1 VTPTESR
8 LRVPEQPA
16 DATGDWTS
24 VAILQASIER
34 LIAQN
39 AVLASERAALAAQS
53 DTMRHEN
60 AALVARVVELERRLG
75 LNSSNSSKPPSSDGL
90 SKKPPRTRS
99 LRERSKK
106 PAGGQKGHP
115 GKTLCAVDNP
125 DHTVDHLPA
134 NCTNCAESLPQTPG
148 SDYDA
153 RQVFD
158 LPQPQPLVVTE
169 HRAHWCR
176 CTACGSVTKGAFP
189 EGVSAP
195 VQYGDR
201 ITAIV
206 VYLSAFQFMPL
217 DRLATLMIDLFGV
230 NLSRAT
236 IETMSRRAGE
246 RLRSFADAVRQLILL
261 APVKH
266 LDETGFRIVKTL
278 KWLHIAATGWL
289 TYYRIGA
296 DRGDMLSGVSG
307 IVVHDHWQ
315 PYFTM
320 PGVEHALCNAHHLRE
335 LRALSE
341 IEQEDWSRLM
351 QTLLRRA
358 CHVEHLCR
366 DKQQAPDRRL
376 IDLITRRYDAIVAS
390 GITFHEGLP
399 ALTQKLKQN
408 GTPRAGRPKRRV
420 GHNLAKR
427 LEDHKEA
434 VLRFLTNPD
443 VPFTNNQ
450 AERDGRMMKLKLKI
464 SGCFR
469 SLHGA
474 KNFTLIR
481 TLIGTAKKQGWGVI
495 QSLMRDPSDLI
506 KELRTV

>member
-1 VTPTESR
+1 M
-8 LRVPEQPA
+8 
-16 DATGDWTS
+16 TGD
-24 VAILQASIER
+24 VASIVILQASIER
-34 LIAQN
+34 LAAQN
-39 AVLASERAALAAQS
+39 AALAGDRATLAAENQ
-53 DTMRHEN
+53 TMRREN
-60 AALVARVVELERRLG
+60 AALSARVAELERRLG

-106 PAGGQKGHP
+106 PAGGQPGHP

-134 NCTNCAESLPQTPG
+134 LCANCAEPLPQIPG
-148 SDYDA
+148 SDYDT

-169 HRAHWCR
+169 HRAHRCR

-189 EGVSAP
+189 EAVSAP

-206 VYLSAFQFMPL
+206 VYLSAFQFVPL
-217 DRLATLMIDLFGV
+217 DRLAALMFDLFNV
-230 NLSRAT
+230 NLARAT
-236 IETMSRRAGE
+236 IEKMSRQAGE
-246 RLRSFADAVRQLILL
+246 RLLGFADAVRQLILV

-278 KWLHIAATGWL
+278 KWLHVAATGWL

-315 PYFTM
+315 SYFAM

-335 LRALSE
+335 LQALSE
-341 IEQEDWSRLM
+341 IEQEDWSRHM

-358 CHVEHLCR
+358 CHAEHLCR
-366 DKQQAPDRRL
+366 DKQQAPDQRL
-376 IDLITRRYDAIVAS
+376 VDLFGRRYDAIVAS
-390 GITFHEGLP
+390 GISFHEGLP
-399 ALTQKLKQN
+399 ALPQKLKKD

-420 GHNLAKR
+420 GHNLVER
-427 LEDHKEA
+427 LREHKVD

-469 SLHGA
+469 SAQGA
-474 KNFTLIR
+474 NDFTVIR
-481 TLIGTAKKQGWGVI
+481 TLIGTAKKQGWGII
-495 QSLMRDPSDLI
+495 QSLMRDPKDLI
-506 KELRTV
+506 NDLKAA